1 MNIYYI
7 LVTKHND
14 KTNTNGLT
22 PNLKT
27 RPKDLSS
34 SYFLPNT
41 SKKKDQT
48 YPNVIFFC
56 PISFFSAFSLSLKSP
71 HFPTLPFLAF
81 EFSY

>member
-41 SKKKDQT
+41 SKKGSDLPECYFLLPYKF
-48 YPNVIFFC
+48 FFC
-56 PISFFSAFSLSLKSP
+56 ILFKS
-71 HFPTLPFLAF
+71 
-81 EFSY
+81 

>member
-14 KTNTNGLT
+14 KTNTDGLT

-41 SKKKDQT
+41 SKKKKKKRIRPTQML
-48 YPNVIFFC
+48 F
-56 PISFFSAFSLSLKSP
+56 SFAL
-71 HFPTLPFLAF
+71 
-81 EFSY
+81 

>member
-41 SKKKDQT
+41 SKKKIRPTQM
-48 YPNVIFFC
+48 VF
-56 PISFFSAFSLSLKSP
+56 SFAL
-71 HFPTLPFLAF
+71 
-81 EFSY
+81 